1 MTSPD
6 PEIDGGLRWIRGW
19 IRPLD
24 PPLDPPSDPPW
35 IHLDPSWIHL
45 VPGVVPTLRP
55 TLQPT
60 SRKSNPPRNRLH
72 GRETRLGT
80 DFTAEKPGRLPKKV
94 LSRAVQRK
102 HPFPSHDED
111 LACVTMG
118 NFFVPIELRCL
129 FLRESLPSL
138 PTNKTLLLFPRKAVG
153 AFFPT
158 KAQDGFSHHNR
169 TLLANSQRS
178 RPTDDPDLVSLS
190 FAPL

>member
-1 MTSPD
+1 MVVCPGS
-6 PEIDGGLRWIRGW
+6 GGW
-19 IRPLD
+19 IRPLE
-24 PPLDPPSDPPW
+24 PGLHPGRIQPRNQPLN
-35 IHLDPSWIHL
+35 HL
-45 VPGVVPTLRP
+45 VPGVVPTLPP
-55 TLQPT
+55 TLEPT
-60 SRKSNPPRNRLH
+60 SRKRNPPWNRLH
-72 GRETRLGT
+72 GRETRPPS
-80 DFTAEKPGRLPKKV
+80 KNV
-94 LSRAVQRK
+94 MSQSVQRK

-190 FAPL
+190 FTPL